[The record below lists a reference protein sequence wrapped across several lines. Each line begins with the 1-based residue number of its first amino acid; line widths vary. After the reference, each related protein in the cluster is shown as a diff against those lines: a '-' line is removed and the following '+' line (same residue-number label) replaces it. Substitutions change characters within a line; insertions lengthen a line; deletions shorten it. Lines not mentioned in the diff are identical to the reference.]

1 MDLKPDKTEK
11 QKSVS
16 DNSESNLIE
25 LKGKES
31 KMILDKEKL
40 GWNLPMHDVS
50 KRGNIDRMSVDSF
63 WVESSDDEG
72 TDIEIEIN
80 EDENLKFNVKLEE
93 VKETKSEQNF
103 GKK

>member
-1 MDLKPDKTEK
+1 
-11 QKSVS
+11 
-16 DNSESNLIE
+16 
-25 LKGKES
+25 
-31 KMILDKEKL
+31 
-40 GWNLPMHDVS
+40 
-50 KRGNIDRMSVDSF
+50 MSVDSF

-93 VKETKSEQNF
+93 VKETKSEKNF